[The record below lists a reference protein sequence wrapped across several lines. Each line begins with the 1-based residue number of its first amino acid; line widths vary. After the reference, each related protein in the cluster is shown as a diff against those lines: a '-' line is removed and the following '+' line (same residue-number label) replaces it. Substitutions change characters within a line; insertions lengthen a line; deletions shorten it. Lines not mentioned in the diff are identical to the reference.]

1 MLRDVLVFATTHTY
15 RCSQV
20 NIWCSL
26 TGFLM
31 QLLLQYN
38 NNYQNYCTMATRMLD
53 MLIRLMVT
61 NHSLVIKPTIIAKI
75 AKCKVLNIITLRMA
89 IKTMI
94 TTMDREII
102 VEPPT
107 IISLETRILIKEGIS
122 TTQKTKSGKC

>member
-1 MLRDVLVFATTHTY
+1 
-15 RCSQV
+15 
-20 NIWCSL
+20 
-26 TGFLM
+26 
-31 QLLLQYN
+31 
-38 NNYQNYCTMATRMLD
+38 MATRMLD

-75 AKCKVLNIITLRMA
+75 AKCKVLNIIPLRMA